1 MPIAS
6 FADASS
12 AGVLDTEHRLC
23 HLVVGHAT
31 TGTTRDARIASVP
44 RGAIGLVRWEG
55 ILGRSCKS
63 ATPVDGKRA
72 TLTHGTS

>member
-1 MPIAS
+1 MPIAW

-12 AGVLDTEHRLC
+12 TGVLDAEHRPC
-23 HLVVGHAT
+23 HLVVGRATAGT
-31 TGTTRDARIASVP
+31 TGDSRIASVP
-44 RGAIGLVRWEG
+44 RDAIGPVRWEG